1 MEQKIERTFVKQEV
15 KKNRKNNNK
24 KNKMYGRRTG
34 CQTKF
39 PFMFGERNETMRQ

>member
-1 MEQKIERTFVKQEV
+1 MEQKIERTFVKQEE
-15 KKNRKNNNK
+15 KTYGKNNNK
-24 KNKMYGRRTG
+24 KKMYGRRTG

>member
-24 KNKMYGRRTG
+24 KKMYGRRTG
-34 CQTKF
+34 CT
-39 PFMFGERNETMRQ
+39 ERSGYF